1 MKHAWLVCVGVILL
15 VVCGGCGSSRIVTS
29 GTVPPSSFSVGLTNP
44 QSLLKSGRID
54 AHKVLVS
61 PDGVKID
68 SVAITH
74 DTDGPAKGT
83 VALLH
88 GEGESKLDYLDLGR
102 KLAKRGYDS
111 VLVDLRMHGWS
122 GGEYI
127 TCGAKEK
134 IDVQAAVNA
143 YIADGTVVAE
153 PIFAFGTT
161 FGGATAIQYAAI
173 DPRVKGLVV
182 MAPWASTE
190 TKARRDLG
198 ALASPDRIHAELEK
212 AGELAGFDPFA
223 TAAVKDAAT
232 LTCPI
237 YIAHGTLDMAVPV
250 AESEAIY
257 LAVPHKQKR
266 LQVIMPGTPE
276 YFALINFDAWRA
288 DRIVDVAEGTFK
300 PGRSSAGVEQ
310 EDDDVTVP
318 QPAAP
323 PPAGDEDDLGP
334 VEQPDSPPAEKP
346 AADDAG

>member
-1 MKHAWLVCVGVILL
+1 MKHAWLVCVGVVLL
-15 VVCGGCGSSRIVTS
+15 VVCGGCGSSKIVTS

-44 QSLLKSGRID
+44 QSLVKSGKID
-54 AHKVLVS
+54 DHKVLMS

-68 SVAITH
+68 SFAIAH

-83 VALLH
+83 VVLLH
-88 GEGESKLDYLDLGR
+88 GEGQSKLDYIDLAGR
-102 KLAKRGYDS
+102 LAKRGYDS

-143 YIADGTVVAE
+143 YIADGTVTAE
-153 PIFAFGTT
+153 PIIAFGTT

-173 DPRVKGLVV
+173 EPRVKGLMV

-198 ALASPDRIHAELEK
+198 ALATPDRIHAELEK
-212 AGELAGFDPFA
+212 AGELAGFDPYA

-237 YIAHGTLDMAVPV
+237 YIVHGTLDMVVPV

-266 LQVIMPGTPE
+266 LQIIMPGTPE
-276 YFALINFDAWRA
+276 YFALIDFDTWRA
-288 DRIVDVAEGTFK
+288 DRIVEVADGTFT

-310 EDDDVTVP
+310 EDEDVPAP
-318 QPAAP
+318 QPNIP
-323 PPAGDEDDLGP
+323 PPASDEDDLKP
-334 VEQPDSPPAEKP
+334 VKSPASLPDEEAG
-346 AADDAG
+346 ADDAG